1 MNWIQSLGQSGLEF
15 FEKLGRAH
23 IFLWQAL
30 AGIPSVLRR
39 PSLLVAQLYSI
50 GVLSLLI
57 ILVSGLFVGMVLALQ
72 GYNTLSD
79 FGAEESL
86 GVVVALSMVR
96 ELGPVITGLLFAGR
110 AGSALTAE
118 IGLMKA
124 TEQLSGMEMMAVDPI
139 RRVISPRFLAGL
151 ISMPLLAAIFSAIG
165 IYGGYFV
172 GVDVLGV
179 DEGAYWS
186 QMQSKVDLYEDI
198 FNGVIKSI
206 AFGWVCA
213 WIAVFEGYDA
223 IPTSEG
229 VSRATTRTVVHSAL
243 AVLGLDFVL
252 TALMFD

>member
-1 MNWIQSLGQSGLEF
+1 
-15 FEKLGRAH
+15 
-23 IFLWQAL
+23 
-30 AGIPSVLRR
+30 
-39 PSLLVAQLYSI
+39 
-50 GVLSLLI
+50 
-57 ILVSGLFVGMVLALQ
+57 
-72 GYNTLSD
+72 
-79 FGAEESL
+79 
-86 GVVVALSMVR
+86 
-96 ELGPVITGLLFAGR
+96 
-110 AGSALTAE
+110 
-118 IGLMKA
+118 MKA

-172 GVDVLGV
+172 GVGVLGV